1 MPRIR
6 QAVAQKVA
14 DRLFAV
20 ENAID
25 LALTRAAEL
34 NAAMP
39 QARAEARLPAMIG
52 QTALDRAA
60 EAFTALVEARRRI
73 VETHASLDEARL
85 QIGLREVDCRRHGA
99 QGPAGLHR
107 GQRSAPVAA
116 ARGRLSGGPLDR
128 TVQP

>member
-1 MPRIR
+1 MPRTR

-14 DRLFAV
+14 DRLYAL

-25 LALTRAAEL
+25 VALTRAAEL

-39 QARAEARLPAMIG
+39 QARTEARLPAMVG

-73 VETHASLDEARL
+73 VATHASLDETRL
-85 QIGLREVDCRRHGA
+85 QIGLKEVATGDSMPKDPFTEA
-99 QGPAGLHR
+99 SAGE
-107 GQRSAPVAA
+107 APLAHLRAVA
-116 ARGRLSGGPLDR
+116 
-128 TVQP
+128 

>member
-1 MPRIR
+1 MPRLR

-20 ENAID
+20 ESAID

-39 QARAEARLPAMIG
+39 QARTEARLPAMIG
-52 QTALDRAA
+52 QDAFDRAA

-73 VETHASLDEARL
+73 VATHASLDEARV
-85 QIGLREVDCRRHGA
+85 QIGLKEVASGDTVPKVPIPGFTEGA
-99 QGPAGLHR
+99 ADE
-107 GQRSAPVAA
+107 APVAQLRA
-116 ARGRLSGGPLDR
+116 VA
-128 TVQP
+128 

>member
-1 MPRIR
+1 MPRLR

-20 ENAID
+20 ESAID

-39 QARAEARLPAMIG
+39 QARTEARLPAMIG
-52 QTALDRAA
+52 QAAFDRAA

-73 VETHASLDEARL
+73 VATHASLDEARQ
-85 QIGLREVDCRRHGA
+85 QIGLQEVATGDTVPKVPPGFTEAATHD
-99 QGPAGLHR
+99 
-107 GQRSAPVAA
+107 APVAQLRA
-116 ARGRLSGGPLDR
+116 VA
-128 TVQP
+128 

>member
-1 MPRIR
+1 MPRLR

-20 ENAID
+20 ESAID

-39 QARAEARLPAMIG
+39 QARADARRPALIG
-52 QTALDRAA
+52 QSAFDRAA

-73 VETHASLDEARL
+73 VATHASLDEARL
-85 QIGLREVDCRRHGA
+85 QIGLKEVASGDGVPKVPPGFTEGA
-99 QGPAGLHR
+99 L
-107 GQRSAPVAA
+107 SEAPVAQLRA
-116 ARGRLSGGPLDR
+116 VA
-128 TVQP
+128 